1 MSLYHYFSAIAF
13 CIGSFVDEAPGTH
26 CGNKYVSDRSCSRAR
41 SLLVFKWMIVGFFLT
56 MSYKAVLRAMLMKIE
71 YDKPIDT
78 LDDMLKSEKKLLVAA
93 DTPYKAYM
101 EGNPLPK
108 VRELYKKE
116 QIVYY
121 NWGTGTLEW
130 IDKG

>member
-1 MSLYHYFSAIAF
+1 MFIPLFSAIAF
-13 CIGSFVDEAPGTH
+13 SIGTFIDEAQGSH
-26 CGNKYVSDRSCSRAR
+26 YGNKYVSDRLCSRAR

-56 MSYKAVLRAMLMKIE
+56 MSYKAVLRAMMMKIE

-78 LDDMLKSEKKLLVAA
+78 LDDMLKSEKKLLVSA
-93 DTPYKAYM
+93 DTPLKAYM
-101 EGNPLPK
+101 EGNPLQK
-108 VRELYKKE
+108 VRELYEKE

-121 NWGTGTLEW
+121 NWGTGTQEW